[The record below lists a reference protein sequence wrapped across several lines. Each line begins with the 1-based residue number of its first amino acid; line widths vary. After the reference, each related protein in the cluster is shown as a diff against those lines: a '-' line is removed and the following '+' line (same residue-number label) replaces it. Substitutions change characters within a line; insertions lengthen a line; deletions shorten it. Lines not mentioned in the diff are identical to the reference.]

1 MFITGNIFHL
11 TQIEKTFCLTL
22 SIAVPKMLQSPPPV
36 RPKMVRY
43 LRATLSTLHQNTTRA
58 VTNHIRTG
66 MSRSF
71 YSRRVLDIVIEIF
84 FHDADIF
91 FAIHISVLILILN

>member
-11 TQIEKTFCLTL
+11 TQIEKSFCLTL
-22 SIAVPKMLQSPPPV
+22 STAVPKMAQSPPPV

-58 VTNHIRTG
+58 VTNHITTG

-71 YSRRVLDIVIEIF
+71 YSRRVLDTVIF